1 MQSSPG
7 WLAEAFSFG
16 FMQRAIVAGSLLAL
30 FSGMISVFIVL
41 RRISFLGSG
50 ISHAAFG
57 GVAMGFFL
65 GVNPLFTAL
74 IYSIIVAF
82 GIEQISARGKL
93 AEDTAIGV
101 FFSSSMALGVV
112 LIGLSS
118 SYNVDLFGYLFGSI
132 LAVTREDAV
141 TAGLITAVLMAG
153 TLLIMKE
160 LLFITFSEEL
170 ARVSG
175 IRVRL
180 IKSLF
185 LLSMAVSIVVGI
197 KLVGIVLISAL
208 LVVPGATAN
217 LLTRRFS
224 TMVILSCLVALSST
238 IAGILLSYRLDLAP
252 GGTIVLILS
261 VVFFFAFFI
270 KARRR

>member
-1 MQSSPG
+1 MPSNLG
-7 WLAEAFSFG
+7 WVAEAFSFG
-16 FMQRAIVAGSLLAL
+16 FMQRAMLTGSLLAL
-30 FSGMISVFIVL
+30 FAGLISVFIVL

-57 GVAMGFFL
+57 GVSLGFFL

-74 IYSIIVAF
+74 IYSIMVAF
-82 GIEQISARGKL
+82 GIEQISTRGKM

-132 LAVTREDAV
+132 LAVTYEDAL
-141 TAGLITAVLMAG
+141 TAGIITAALMTG

-160 LLFITFSEEL
+160 LHFITFNEEL
-170 ARVSG
+170 AMVSG
-175 IRVRL
+175 IKVRP

-185 LLSMAVSIVVGI
+185 LLSMAIAIVVGI
-197 KLVGIVLISAL
+197 KLVGIILISAL
-208 LVVPGATAN
+208 LVIPGATAN
-217 LLTRRFS
+217 LLTRSFCR
-224 TMVILSCLVALSST
+224 MVVLSCLVALFST
-238 IAGILLSYRLDLAP
+238 LGGILLSYRLNLAP
-252 GGTIVLILS
+252 GGAIVLLLS
-261 VVFFFAFFI
+261 AIFFLSFFL
-270 KARRR
+270 KLRR